1 MCIYL
6 YVCIYIY
13 VYIYTYTLIY
23 IYVHISHHITL
34 HYMQTYMY
42 TCIILYIQ
50 IHTYS
55 VYMYVHMYMM
65 PWDVAIRSESAA
77 SAVWAMRVWSGCP
90 RLAMRV
96 TGALETAP
104 MGSPRIHDNRKS
116 FNPFRIIMENNQFN
130 TFCLFS
136 SL

>member
-1 MCIYL
+1 MYM
-6 YVCIYIY
+6 YIYIY
-13 VYIYTYTLIY
+13 IHAYLYIYICTYIT
-23 IYVHISHHITL
+23 SHYITL
-34 HYMQTYMY
+34 HYIQTYMY

-90 RLAMRV
+90 RLAMLSGGV
-96 TGALETAP
+96 ALETAH
-104 MGSPRIHDNRKS
+104 MGSPRIHDNRKPL
-116 FNPFRIIMENNQFN
+116 NPFRIIMENNPFN